1 MITVKALKG
10 MAESPRPTREDY
22 VLREQDKP
30 SYIPYAVLV
39 ALTGFAV
46 FLKSFLPTKL
56 EVASKRSKQEEA
68 GEQASVVADSG
79 GPAADS
85 SAPDA
90 KERDDAKDS
99 SDNIVPLAPRKSLA
113 LEAVSNFLASDSPS
127 IDFSRGGPIGL
138 SDQGRASNDNQA
150 AGPPRLASRPDGE
163 AASRSGGGGGGGG
176 GSGDD
181 SGLPPIDP
189 RRDGGLPPIDPT
201 LAALAREGHELS
213 RNRAP
218 KINGAV
224 RLQDLVGCNVYLI
237 TLLALLG
244 GASDADGDQLRVVDL
259 SVSSGTLTP
268 LAGGDWRFTPDP
280 GLLGEVTLKYRITD
294 GREFVEQEAHF
305 SVVEAPPVVG
315 TDADDI
321 LLGTACGE
329 LVDGG
334 AGDDNIDARAG
345 ADTVLGGDGDDHIVA
360 GAGNDIVHA
369 GAGNDVVLA
378 GSGNDIVF
386 GGSGNDRLFGDD
398 GDDLLAGEQGDD
410 FLSGGTGGDILLG
423 GAGDDT
429 LHGDAGNDKLDGGDG
444 DDSLQ
449 GDTGHDTL
457 VAGSG
462 DDDLQGDEGN
472 DVLSDGD
479 GSDVVSGGEGD
490 DHVIAAADGTEDT
503 YSGDGGDDTLDY
515 STVTLNIVVDVG
527 EGAAEGLEI
536 GRDLI
541 AEFEKIIGGQGDDR
555 IIARDAAATMTGGDG
570 DDTFEFHRSD
580 DDHQPELVRKITD
593 FTVGDRIVAASY
605 EIRYREGEDG
615 SEEVGDLFDDI
626 YLSETGEQL
635 PVKFRFEQGETGD
648 RTFVEVHDRADPE
661 DFYSIELTGR
671 HDLEF
676 IVAVTPQQENTI

>member
-10 MAESPRPTREDY
+10 TPQSSRPTREDY

-30 SYIPYAVLV
+30 SFIPYSVLV

-56 EVASKRSKQEEA
+56 EAAPKRPKPEEA
-68 GEQASVVADSG
+68 GEQASDVADSE
-79 GPAADS
+79 GPVAGS

-90 KERDDAKDS
+90 KERDDVKDS
-99 SDNIVPLAPRKSLA
+99 SDNIVPLAPRKPLA
-113 LEAVSNFLASDSPS
+113 REAVSDFLASDSPS

-138 SDQGRASNDNQA
+138 SDQGRASNDNQI
-150 AGPPRLASRPDGE
+150 AGSPRLAGRSDEE
-163 AASRSGGGGGGGG
+163 AANRGGGGGG
-176 GSGDD
+176 GSSDG
-181 SGLPPIDP
+181 SDP
-189 RRDGGLPPIDPT
+189 A
-201 LAALAREGHELS
+201 LAARARGDLELS

-224 RLQDLVGCNVYLI
+224 RLQDLVGCNVYLV

-259 SVSSGTLTP
+259 SVSSGTLTT
-268 LAGGDWRFTPDP
+268 LAGGGWRFTPDP

-294 GREFVEQEAHF
+294 GWESVEQEAHF

-315 TDADDI
+315 TEADDI
-321 LLGTACGE
+321 LLSTACGE

-360 GAGNDIVHA
+360 GAGNDVVHA

-386 GGSGNDRLFGDD
+386 GGSGNDRLFGAD

-410 FLSGGTGGDILLG
+410 FLSGETGSDILLG
-423 GAGDDT
+423 GVGDDT
-429 LHGDAGNDKLDGGDG
+429 LRGDAGNDKLDGGDG
-444 DDSLQ
+444 DDILQ
-449 GDTGHDTL
+449 GGTEHDTL
-457 VAGSG
+457 VAGAG
-462 DDDLQGDEGN
+462 DDNLQGDEGN
-472 DVLSDGD
+472 DVLSDGA
-479 GSDVVSGGEGD
+479 GSDMVSGGEGD
-490 DHVIAAADGTEDT
+490 DHVIATADGAEDT
-503 YSGDGGDDTLDY
+503 LSGDGGDDTLDY
-515 STVTLNIVVDVG
+515 STVTLSIVVDVG
-527 EGAAEGLEI
+527 EGTAEGLEI

-605 EIRYREGEDG
+605 EIRYREGEHG
-615 SEEVGDLFDDI
+615 SEEIGDLFDDI
-626 YLSETGEQL
+626 YLSETGERR
-635 PVKFRFEQGETGD
+635 PVKFRFEEGETGD
-648 RTFVEVHDRADPE
+648 RTFVEVHDRADSE
-661 DFYSIELTGR
+661 DFYSIELAGR

-676 IVAVTPQQENTI
+676 IVAVTPQQESTT